1 MTTERTSSDAVV
13 QEPQQQESD
22 LLTDNTPQEQVD
34 AEAAQGLSE
43 GAKENVESGEPEQSD
58 QGAETTEVSNNNSTE
73 QPKEQEQRAYSHEE
87 VSKIQSSYDKR
98 ASDNEKTINQLQEQ
112 VNQLQETSTQTS
124 QQYSEQQILT
134 AKEKFVMDK
143 SQWLIQQ
150 GVDEAQA
157 RTQARQEG
165 ESAAQTAM
173 AQLRLDQEKQSIEQQ
188 KQELDRQARL
198 TVTNQIANR
207 YNVPVSDLDGFT
219 TPEQMEK
226 YASAVSQ
233 TNRVVKETT
242 PQLNTSGDV
251 PPDNIPSND
260 EDIIDRFA
268 SGDPKITM
276 EMYERAMRNVNP
288 NWHG

>member
-1 MTTERTSSDAVV
+1 MTTERTSSENVA
-13 QEPQQQESD
+13 QESQQQD
-22 LLTDNTPQEQVD
+22 PNLLNDNTPQEQVD
-34 AEAAQGLSE
+34 AEVEQGLSE
-43 GAKENVESGEPEQSD
+43 GAKENVESGESVTQD
-58 QGAETTEVSNNNSTE
+58 QGAETTEVSNADLTQQDANRN
-73 QPKEQEQRAYSHEE
+73 YSHQE

-98 ASDNEKTINQLQEQ
+98 AADHEKTINDLQQQ
-112 VNQLQETSTQTS
+112 VTQMQQTQETQTM
-124 QQYSEQQILT
+124 QYSEQQIR
-134 AKEKFVMDK
+134 AAQDSFIRDK
-143 SQWLIQQ
+143 AQWLVANQGMDEQQ
-150 GVDEAQA
+150 AFQHASQEGAQA
-157 RTQARQEG
+157 AQ
-165 ESAAQTAM
+165 SAMMQI
-173 AQLRLDQEKQSIEQQ
+173 QLNKEKQSIEQQ

-207 YNVPVSDLDGFT
+207 YNVSVSDLDSFT

-260 EDIIDRFA
+260 EDVIDRFA

-276 EMYERAMRNVNP
+276 EMYERAMKNTNP